1 MSLMVPALFLEKT
14 CFKFEYD
21 GIEKTWTFFK
31 KNVQV
36 SPIEFATSVTVFNFD
51 RQESRSQC
59 CGLRAQ
65 NRWTQI
71 NQ

>member
-36 SPIEFATSVTVFNFD
+36 SPIEFATSVVAPQARKFWYFY
-51 RQESRSQC
+51 
-59 CGLRAQ
+59 A
-65 NRWTQI
+65 
-71 NQ
+71 